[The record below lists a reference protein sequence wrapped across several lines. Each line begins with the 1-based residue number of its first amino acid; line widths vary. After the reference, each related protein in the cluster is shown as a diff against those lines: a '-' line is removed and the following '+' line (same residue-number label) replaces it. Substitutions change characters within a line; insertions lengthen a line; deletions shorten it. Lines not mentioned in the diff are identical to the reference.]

1 MRNLP
6 EERLKRRQSDK
17 RKETS
22 QRITLW
28 VIVAL
33 GLSYSF
39 VELGKSII

>member
-33 GLSYSF
+33 GLSYGCI
-39 VELGKSII
+39 ELGKSII